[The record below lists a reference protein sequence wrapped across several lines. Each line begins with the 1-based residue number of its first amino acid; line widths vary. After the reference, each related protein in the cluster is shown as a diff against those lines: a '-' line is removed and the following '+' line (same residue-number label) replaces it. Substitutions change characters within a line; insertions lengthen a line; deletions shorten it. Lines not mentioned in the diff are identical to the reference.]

1 MRRVLLSR
9 LVVIEARRLMGKRVV
24 QALLLL
30 PLVPVIVAAVLRG
43 HYLPVFEKLRSI
55 GIDTSG
61 LWLVALGVTP
71 KGLETV
77 MEYAA
82 GVMGGMTVLNIANFA
97 WLVAVIFA
105 AYLFASDAS
114 SGRLS
119 LLLTRPVSRRG
130 IVAAKIVAAYLV
142 LLLLFLEAGLAA
154 YASFY
159 ILAGE
164 QSMPWLIPVYAVLA
178 AAASIPMLAVTGLI
192 GLRSTKSGTTIAA
205 GLVIYFV
212 LSIATS
218 LIALP
223 YMMRGELRE
232 MMRITS
238 YASAAEPIHS
248 FMLPRLVLDA
258 AVSGLG
264 ASYTISGTNTGITI
278 AKLLAISATA
288 TTIAIIGLVLATARY
303 FERLDMKIP

>member
-1 MRRVLLSR
+1 MVLSR
-9 LVVIEARRLMGKRVV
+9 LVAIETRRLMGKRVV

-30 PLVPVIVAAVLRG
+30 PVVPVIVAAVLRG

-71 KGLETV
+71 RGLGRV

-82 GVMGGMTVLNIANFA
+82 GVMGGMTVLNIASFA

-105 AYLFASDAS
+105 AYLFASDTA

-119 LLLTRPVSRRG
+119 LLVTRPVSRRG
-130 IVAAKIVAAYLV
+130 LVAAKTIAAYLV

-159 ILAGE
+159 ILAGR

-192 GLRSTKSGTTIAA
+192 GLRSAKSGTTIAA

-218 LIALP
+218 LLALP
-223 YMMRGELRE
+223 YMMRGETVK
-232 MMRITS
+232 MMRVTS

-258 AVSGLG
+258 AVSGPG
-264 ASYTISGTNTGITI
+264 ASYTVSGIDTGITI
-278 AKLLAISATA
+278 ARLLLVSAAA
-288 TTIAIIGLVLATARY
+288 TTVAIIGLVLFMTRY
-303 FERLDMKIP
+303 FERLDLKIP

>member
-1 MRRVLLSR
+1 MVLSR
-9 LVVIEARRLMGKRVV
+9 LVAIETRRLMGKRVV

-30 PLVPVIVAAVLRG
+30 PVVPVIVAAVLRG

-55 GIDTSG
+55 GIDTGG

-82 GVMGGMTVLNIANFA
+82 GVMGGMTVLNIASFA

-105 AYLFASDAS
+105 AYLFASDTA

-119 LLLTRPVSRRG
+119 LLVTRPVSRRG
-130 IVAAKIVAAYLV
+130 LVVAKTIAAYLV

-159 ILAGE
+159 ILAGR

-192 GLRSTKSGTTIAA
+192 GLRSAKSGTTIAA

-218 LIALP
+218 LLALP
-223 YMMRGELRE
+223 YMMRGKTRE
-232 MMRITS
+232 MMRVTS
-238 YASAAEPIHS
+238 YANAAEPIHS

-264 ASYTISGTNTGITI
+264 ASYTVSGIDAGIAVST
-278 AKLLAISATA
+278 LLAVSAAA
-288 TTIAIIGLVLATARY
+288 TTIAIIGLVLAMTKY
-303 FERLDMKIP
+303 FERLDIKVP